1 MNKFFH
7 EISEAWACGDIETEV
22 AKELGI
28 TVEEVK
34 EVYGYLDAEVEKLY
48 LLNKQ
53 FWFNFERNS
62 YGIV

>member
-22 AKELGI
+22 ANELGI

-34 EVYGYLDAEVEKLY
+34 KVYDYLDAEVEKLH
-48 LLNKQ
+48 LLNK
-53 FWFNFERNS
+53 
-62 YGIV
+62 